1 MTISE
6 DAFAFNKQAN
16 RFAQKG
22 QIQEA
27 FEAYKRALEYDPE
40 FIEAWGNLGIL
51 LTRTGQMEEAEGCFE
66 AAFALDP
73 EYPFTWGAWA
83 GYLVIQDR
91 MKEAEQAL
99 QKALQLD
106 PDNPKIWAIF
116 GMLFMESD
124 SKQAE
129 DAFRHAL
136 EIDPDNE
143 KLVYG
148 YGIILNYAGRHSEA
162 EELAHRAV
170 KANKDYAD
178 AWELLAQACY
188 CQSNLKGAINAQLA
202 AAKLKETDHKC
213 LFNLGILYSE
223 AGFLREARDV
233 LRCVVSMSPDFITAW
248 ELLINV
254 LKESGNEGDLREV
267 QSMFDDLLRAN
278 PDFEKGED
286 GYLTRKEGT
295 GQ

>member
-16 RFAQKG
+16 RLAQKG

-27 FEAYKRALEYDPE
+27 FKAYKKALEYDPE
-40 FIEAWGNLGIL
+40 FIEAWGNLAIL

-66 AAFALDP
+66 AAFALNP
-73 EYPFTWGAWA
+73 EYAFTWGAWA
-83 GYLVIQDR
+83 GYLVIQNR
-91 MKEAEQAL
+91 TKEAEQAL

-106 PDNPKIWAIF
+106 PDNPKTWAIF
-116 GMLFMESD
+116 GMLFMDSD

-129 DAFRHAL
+129 DAFRRAL
-136 EIDPDNE
+136 ETDPDNE
-143 KLVYG
+143 KLVFG

-170 KANKDYAD
+170 EANKDYAD
-178 AWELLAQACY
+178 AWELLAQARY

-223 AGFLREARDV
+223 AGYLREARDV

-254 LKESGNEGDLREV
+254 LKESGNKADLREA
-267 QSMFDDLLRAN
+267 QSMFDDLLKAN

-286 GYLTRKEGT
+286 GYLVRKEGAIP
-295 GQ
+295 

>member
-1 MTISE
+1 MTIRE

-16 RFAQKG
+16 RLAQKG
-22 QIQEA
+22 HIQEA
-27 FEAYKRALEYDPE
+27 FEAYKRALEHDPE

-51 LTRTGQMEEAEGCFE
+51 LTRTGQMEEAEGCFD
-66 AAFALDP
+66 AAFAIDP

-83 GYLVIQDR
+83 GYLVIQNR

-116 GMLFMESD
+116 GMLFMDSD

-136 EIDPDNE
+136 EIEPDNE

-148 YGIILNYAGRHSEA
+148 YGIILNYAGRHKEA

-170 KANKDYAD
+170 EANKDYAD
-178 AWELLAQACY
+178 AWELLAQARY

-202 AAKLKETDHKC
+202 AAKLKEKNHKC
-213 LFNLGILYSE
+213 WFHLGILYSE

-233 LRCVVSMSPDFITAW
+233 LRYVVFLSPDFITAW
-248 ELLINV
+248 KLLINV
-254 LKESGNEGDLREV
+254 LNESGNEGDLREAH
-267 QSMFDDLLRAN
+267 SLFDDLLSAN

-295 GQ
+295 GP

>member
-1 MTISE
+1 MEGDAEATARQAGGTREPMTISE

-27 FEAYKRALEYDPE
+27 FEAYKRALEHDPE
-40 FIEAWGNLGIL
+40 FIEAWG
-51 LTRTGQMEEAEGCFE
+51 
-66 AAFALDP
+66 AFALDP

-91 MKEAEQAL
+91 TKEAEQAL

-116 GMLFMESD
+116 GMLFMDSD

-170 KANKDYAD
+170 EANKDYAD

-202 AAKLKETDHKC
+202 AAKLKEKNHKC
-213 LFNLGILYSE
+213 WFHLGILYSE

-233 LRCVVSMSPDFITAW
+233 LRYVVSLSPDFITAW

-254 LKESGNEGDLREV
+254 LKESGNEGDLREA
-267 QSMFDDLLRAN
+267 QSMFDDLLRVN

-295 GQ
+295 GP